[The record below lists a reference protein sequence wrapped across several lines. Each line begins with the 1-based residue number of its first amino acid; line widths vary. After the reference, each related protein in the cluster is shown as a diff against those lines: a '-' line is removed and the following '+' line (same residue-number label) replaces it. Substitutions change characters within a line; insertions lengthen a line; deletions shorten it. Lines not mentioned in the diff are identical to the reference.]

1 MSKLEQKSIEQY
13 FDEYKI
19 KDPDEKMKVLPIVTR
34 VIYDRNMMVVEYEK
48 QEDDYKKKQILV
60 DIEETDKKI
69 GEIFQKVFK
78 K

>member
-19 KDPDEKMKVLPIVTR
+19 SDPDEKMKILPMVTR
-34 VIYDRNMMVVEYEK
+34 VIYDRNMMVVECE
-48 QEDDYKKKQILV
+48 QEEDDYKKKQILA

-69 GEIFQKVFK
+69 GDIFSKLK

>member
-1 MSKLEQKSIEQY
+1 MPKLEQKSIEQY
-13 FDEYKI
+13 FSEYKI
-19 KDPDEKMKVLPIVTR
+19 VDPDEKMKILPMVTR

-48 QEDDYKKKQILV
+48 EEDDYKKKQLLT

-69 GEIFQKVFK
+69 GDIFQKVFK